1 MGSTAC
7 AEYTILDDDLK
18 EANEAFHLSVTAVNS
33 IDIINDES
41 EVTVS
46 IIDDGDGE
54 DQMSNCI
61 IL

>member
-46 IIDDGDGE
+46 IIDDGDSE
-54 DQMSNCI
+54 D
-61 IL
+61 